1 MEERTCQDWLDGKF
15 GLNSSDIFF
24 PNLKGE
30 NINIPEDM
38 PEVYK
43 RELRKKIVKR
53 EEENFKN
60 LINDKELLPE
70 VLDCINAEKEKIF
83 NAAVQNKTNELTNH
97 YLSSKKNEKYLQDE
111 IHDVK
116 VILGIREK
124 ELMDD
129 IEKGLLLN
137 RSRLDFVDLSDIRE
151 YYLTVLKP
159 NKPAQVGFINSPK
172 FPFQDISKVPF
183 RIMATAFF
191 EYLKWLEGF
200 NFKEYKKIQANQNN
214 KEFKSPHIAIALF
227 AIGQNITKEGADY
240 WLNKYSENKIVKGLI
255 RKEIKTKNFIISEK
269 KDFRSYKIQLNN
281 LIKAK
286 ELLQLEGLTHGVNK
300 VDEFITALDIHNQRF
315 STKKI
320 PVLKP

>member
-1 MEERTCQDWLDGKF
+1 MEERTFQDWLDGKF
-15 GLNSSDIFF
+15 GLYSSDIFF
-24 PNLKGE
+24 PNLKGD
-30 NINIPEDM
+30 NINIPKDL

-53 EEENFKN
+53 EEDNINN
-60 LINDKELLPE
+60 LVRDEELLPE

-83 NAAVQNKTNELTNH
+83 NAAVHNKTNELTNY

-124 ELMDD
+124 ELLDD

-151 YYLTVLKP
+151 YYFTILKP

-172 FPFQDISKVPF
+172 FPFQDISKVPY

-200 NFKEYKKIQANQNN
+200 NYREYKKIQSNQNN
-214 KEFKSPHIAIALF
+214 KDFKSPHIAIALF
-227 AIGQNITKEGADY
+227 AIGQKMTKEVADY
-240 WLNKYSENKIVKGLI
+240 WLNKYSENKVVKGLI
-255 RKEIKTKNFIISEK
+255 KKEIKTKNFIISEK

-281 LIKAK
+281 LIKAR
-286 ELLQLEGLTHGVNK
+286 ELLQLEGLKHGVNK
-300 VDEFITALDIHNQRF
+300 VDELITALDIHNQRF
-315 STKKI
+315 STQKI